1 MKILLFGG
9 NGQIGHELQRTLAP
23 FGNIVAPA
31 RSEAD
36 FTNADGLRAV
46 LQQHAPDVIV
56 NAAAYTAVDPAER
69 DESTA
74 LAVNAAAVEALAR
87 YARYNGSLLVHYSS
101 DYVFN
106 GMQSGAYTELDVP
119 HPQNAYGRSKLA
131 GELAIQQGGC
141 HALTF
146 RTSWVFSSHGRNFIR
161 TILKL
166 ARERKTIDVVSDQI
180 GAPTSAELVAD
191 VTALALAAFHADA
204 LPEGLYHLTASGSTS
219 WYGLA
224 CYVVQQAQAHGAP
237 LKLDVS
243 GIRAVRSADYQ
254 RAHPGTA
261 IRPRNSRLDCRK
273 LTEKL
278 GLALPHWKVHVDRML
293 MQIDYGKAC

>member
-23 FGNIVAPA
+23 FGRIVAPS

-36 FTNADGLRAV
+36 LTEAGN
-46 LQQHAPDVIV
+46 LQAMLQTQAPDIIV
-56 NAAAYTAVDPAER
+56 NAAAYTAVDPAESN
-69 DESTA
+69 ETTA
-74 LAVNAAAVEALAR
+74 FAVNATAVETMAR
-87 YARYNGSLLVHYSS
+87 YARYNGSLLVHYST
-101 DYVFN
+101 DYVFD
-106 GMQSGAYTELDVP
+106 GTQSAAYTELDAP
-119 HPQNAYGRSKLA
+119 NPLNAYGRTKLA
-131 GELAIQQGGC
+131 GELALQQGGC

-166 ARERKTIDVVSDQI
+166 ARERETIDVVSDQI

-224 CYVVQQAQAHGAP
+224 CYVVQQAQAHGATM
-237 LKLDVS
+237 KLGLD
-243 GIRAVRSADYQ
+243 GIRAVRSTDY
-254 RAHPGTA
+254 RRDRPGTA
-261 IRPRNSRLDCRK
+261 TRPRNSRLDCSK

-293 MQIDYGKAC
+293 AQIDYGNEG